1 MLSRTLKIVL
11 LIITLIIIVISAW
24 FVLDYS
30 KPMRLSINTRLAK
43 PEYAT
48 LIDDFNHDG
57 QSEIIETQIISEK
70 SKNGWI
76 KPTRTQIMV
85 MSRDYHTINQL
96 NLPFIQYRN
105 KTFVFDFDQNQM
117 NELYLFSIENDSL
130 FLWVIDPLQ
139 EPTILIPRLFCLDVG
154 DNDFVKTGNLPDV
167 YYTCSLTNYNG
178 DQELDLV
185 TYVQTGFGGKP
196 RKFSVLDLKN
206 QKQLFESED
215 MGFATGKFV
224 FRDFNKDG
232 RPECLILDSHSPSND
247 GKKQNPFSDFSTWAI
262 VLSGDLSSTLLKK
275 EYPGSFSEG
284 RFHPFSPQES
294 FMIVSTYNAQK
305 SRGLIQVLD
314 QNLSP
319 LKELLLENSRVL
331 SSGLY
336 PNEKN
341 PTGLWVLGNDGTIR
355 IFDSDLIQTESFDH
369 SVIDNPVIIFEA
381 DLDIDGK
388 REYFF
393 QTQNQDTYGILSS
406 DFKTSYIFKIDAV
419 LSQMLGPNAYLKFN
433 GNPKPNLFFRT
444 KNSSYEL
451 SYLPNPWYYPSFL
464 LPILAGSLVYWILF
478 SFFSR
483 LISRRLT
490 LQIAKDFKTYKPGLI
505 GLFSSDGKLLYWY
518 NQQAY
523 WTGVLSFLEKPENKN
538 WVPEL
543 IRKNKKTSL
552 SFFHDFPELSSCSVS
567 LSPVSVFRSKLI
579 VAWQMEINST
589 TRDQRLQLWSKV
601 MQKMV
606 HDLKTPLSSMSLNL
620 RTLKMKLEESGLEK
634 SLGQP
639 ELSLMESEI
648 KRLRD
653 QSRQFLRMVNL
664 EPPKLSSVN
673 LIFLIR
679 QVCDRFSSF
688 FNDGTELTLDLPS
701 EPVYV
706 DLDQAQWEFV
716 FQTLIENSIDALND
730 GGTLHISLNS
740 IHQLDQDF
748 KPAVEIQV
756 SDSGKGIPKE
766 NLDQIFEPYFT
777 TKREGNGLGLA
788 VVKKIIEDHSG
799 QIRAESDP
807 GKWTT
812 FTILIPQT
820 EPKVN

>member
-1 MLSRTLKIVL
+1 MRLYIESRSAVPEYSTLVHDFDHDGKSEILGTQVISEQDSNGWVKPSRTQVMVL
-11 LIITLIIIVISAW
+11 S
-24 FVLDYS
+24 
-30 KPMRLSINTRLAK
+30 
-43 PEYAT
+43 
-48 LIDDFNHDG
+48 H
-57 QSEIIETQIISEK
+57 
-70 SKNGWI
+70 
-76 KPTRTQIMV
+76 
-85 MSRDYHTINQL
+85 DYHTVNQL
-96 NLPFIQYRN
+96 NLPFVLYRSRA
-105 KTFVFDFDQNQM
+105 FAFDFDRNQED
-117 NELYLFSIENDSL
+117 ELYLFSIENDSL
-130 FLWVIDPLQ
+130 FLWVLDPLK
-139 EPTILIPRLFCLDVG
+139 EPTILKKRLFCLYVG
-154 DNDFVKTGNLPDV
+154 DNEFVKKGNHPDV
-167 YYTCSLTNYNG
+167 YFNYNFITYND
-178 DQELDLV
+178 DQDFDLV
-185 TYVQTGFGGKP
+185 LYIQTGFGIQP
-196 RKFSVLDLKN
+196 RKFVVLDLKN
-206 QKQLFESED
+206 EVQLFISKP
-215 MGFATGKFV
+215 MGFATKNFG
-224 FRDFNKDG
+224 FRDINNDG
-232 RPECLILDSHSPSND
+232 KNECILFQTHSPSND
-247 GKKQNPFSDFSTWAI
+247 GERINPFSDASTWAI
-262 VLSGDLSSTLLKK
+262 IFSGDLSKILLKK
-275 EYPGSFSEG
+275 EYPGVFSDS
-284 RFHPFSPQES
+284 RFHIFSNNL
-294 FMIVSTYNAQK
+294 FFITVSTYNAKK
-305 SRGLIQVLD
+305 SSGLIQVLD
-314 QNLSP
+314 KNLSP
-319 LKELLLENSRVL
+319 QKELILENSRVL

-336 PNEKN
+336 PEEKK
-341 PTGLWVLGNDGTIR
+341 PIGLWVLGSDGNIR
-355 IFDSDLIQTESFDH
+355 IFDYNLVVKKTIDH
-369 SVIDNPVIIFEA
+369 A
-381 DLDIDGK
+381 DLVNPEISFETDLDLDGK
-388 REYFF
+388 NEFLFHTR
-393 QTQNQDTYGILSS
+393 NVASYGILSS
-406 DFKTSYIFKIDAV
+406 DLKDSYTFETDDV
-419 LSQMLGPNAYLKFN
+419 LTQMLGKYAYLKLN
-433 GNPKPNLFFRT
+433 GFKKSTLYFRT
-444 KNSSYEL
+444 VNFQYEL
-451 SYLPNPWYYPSFL
+451 SYLPNPWYYPTFL
-464 LPILAGSLVYWILF
+464 FPLLAGFLVCWFIYNLF
-478 SFFSR
+478 SY
-483 LISRRLT
+483 LISRRIT
-490 LQIAKDFKTYKPGLI
+490 LQISQDFRTYKPGLI
-505 GLFSSDGKLLYWY
+505 GIFSSEGKLLYWY
-518 NQQAY
+518 NQQPY
-523 WTGVLSFLEKPENKN
+523 WTGVQRFLEKPDNKN
-538 WVPEL
+538 WVASLVKQNEQ
-543 IRKNKKTSL
+543 KTL
-552 SFFHDFPELSSCSVS
+552 SILHDFPDLASCSVS
-567 LSPVSVFRSKLI
+567 LIPVALFRSKLI

-639 ELSLMESEI
+639 ELFLMESEI

-673 LIFLIR
+673 LVFLIR

-688 FNDGTELTLDLPS
+688 FNDGTELTLDLPA